1 MSPQPRVR
9 ASETTSNKVIHQL
22 LGRARAGSV
31 GAMRFALG
39 VSTERAPGGGSSA
52 RTTGGAGAAEVGL
65 ATRPRLGSRPP
76 LCASLFT
83 SVNRWTNRW
92 KMCPSVRFP

>member
-39 VSTERAPGGGSSA
+39 GVSTERAPGGGSSA

-65 ATRPRLGSRPP
+65 ATRPRL
-76 LCASLFT
+76 A
-83 SVNRWTNRW
+83 
-92 KMCPSVRFP
+92 PSVACFIYIG